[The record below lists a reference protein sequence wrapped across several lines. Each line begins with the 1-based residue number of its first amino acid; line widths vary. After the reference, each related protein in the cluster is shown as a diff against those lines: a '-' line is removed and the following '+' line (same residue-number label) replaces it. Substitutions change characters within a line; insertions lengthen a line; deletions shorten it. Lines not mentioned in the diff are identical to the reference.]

1 METSV
6 GACRQQMPPATFVPD
21 PNGNYCP
28 MAAGHKR
35 HGPGGTGETHRKPLR
50 GGRARVQSRL
60 LHSFLVTGADG
71 PRLQAGSSP
80 RGTVRIYARLG
91 PIRRNNGFPIGS
103 PGAAPLLNRENSPGQ
118 AGKNCPN
125 GPGNNRIPISVKKS
139 PVESQRLAGFLE
151 TGPPLATLPTNFV
164 RPKVCQPNLG
174 L

>member
-71 PRLQAGSSP
+71 PRLQAGPSP
-80 RGTVRIYARLG
+80 RGTMRIYARPG
-91 PIRRNNGFPIGS
+91 PIRRNNGFPIGA
-103 PGAAPLLNRENSPGQ
+103 PGAAPFSTGKILPARPEKIAPMDRATTAYRSPSKNLLWNLKGLPVFWKLAHRLQPSLRILCDQKFANR
-118 AGKNCPN
+118 
-125 GPGNNRIPISVKKS
+125 
-139 PVESQRLAGFLE
+139 
-151 TGPPLATLPTNFV
+151 T
-164 RPKVCQPNLG
+164 
-174 L
+174 